1 MIINPWG
8 EIEQVIATGEGYV
21 SVIYQ
26 PEELTRIRNSLENLN
41 SDQKTELSIK
51 RLRVK
56 LDLNSKQVKEISPLL
71 KEQIL
76 YREDFKKSSAN
87 LSSYEKRIQVL
98 DRKIQFQESL
108 KRILNKEQYTLWKKT
123 NYKKR
128 KTRNRWGKA

>member
-1 MIINPWG
+1 MKRILITALFC
-8 EIEQVIATGEGYV
+8 ATV
-21 SVIYQ
+21 SLGAAQ
-26 PEELTRIRNSLENLN
+26 SNLENLN

>member
-1 MIINPWG
+1 LGAAQSN
-8 EIEQVIATGEGYV
+8 
-21 SVIYQ
+21 
-26 PEELTRIRNSLENLN
+26 LENLN